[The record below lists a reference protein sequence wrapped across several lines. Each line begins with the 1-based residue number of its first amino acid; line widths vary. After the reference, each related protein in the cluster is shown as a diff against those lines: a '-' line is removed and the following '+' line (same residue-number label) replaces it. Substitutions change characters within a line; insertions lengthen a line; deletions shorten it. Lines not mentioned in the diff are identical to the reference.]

1 MYDPQEKAMVPV
13 PADET
18 TLTPEQ
24 RTWTRFEEGEKLS
37 VKGVPMYVHEIGEK
51 RLVLKFAILLLTLG
65 IAPLTLHAQTAEPP
79 TSTGPAAHITPG
91 GAPPDAAALK
101 QQVADLE
108 DQLAERDIVI
118 SNLRMMLLQNQATP
132 VATQR
137 NEAVKTLEA
146 RHPGMHWDDAQQKL
160 VPTPAPAPAPAPKPA
175 ARK

>member
-1 MYDPQEKAMVPV
+1 MRKIV
-13 PADET
+13 
-18 TLTPEQ
+18 TL
-24 RTWTRFEEGEKLS
+24 
-37 VKGVPMYVHEIGEK
+37 
-51 RLVLKFAILLLTLG
+51 LVLATSTLAI
-65 IAPLTLHAQTAEPP
+65 HAQTAEPP

-160 VPTPAPAPAPAPKPA
+160 VPTPAPAPAPAKPA